1 VKTKVSVEILDE
13 LDGLTSL
20 GKVVI
25 IRKARFRSRVIVN
38 YRIDVNP
45 YFKIYPRADFRKGV
59 AKE

>member
-13 LDGLTSL
+13 SDGLTSL

-25 IRKARFRSRVIVN
+25 VRKAGFESRVIVN
-38 YRIDVNP
+38 CETDVNS
-45 YFKIYPRADFRKGV
+45 YFEIHSETDFEKEV